1 MLRSMTAFGRSSS
14 SIDNE
19 LFVCELRSVNHRYLD
34 VSVRLP
40 EALRSLETVIREH
53 LSARLQRGKVEVGI
67 RQSESAAQTLPVD
80 LNEPL
85 LKQLAQAAERV
96 SELTGSAKISD
107 SLTLLQWPGVMVLDH
122 QSRDAMAVS
131 AMAAFE
137 RALDYFVESRE
148 REGLHIATLLDGKAQ
163 AIARITQVVRDA
175 RPTVVTR
182 QREKLMSKLA
192 ALEVDYDT
200 ARLEQ
205 ELVYVAQRLDVD
217 EELDRLDAHII
228 ELKNVLKRDEAV
240 GRRLDFL
247 MQEFNR
253 EANTLSSKSND
264 SATTAA
270 SVDLKVLIEQ
280 MREQV
285 QNVE

>member
-1 MLRSMTAFGRSSS
+1 MLRSMTAYGCSS
-14 SIDNE
+14 SINE
-19 LFVCELRSVNHRYLD
+19 NDEFVCELRSVNHRYLD

-40 EALRSLETVIREH
+40 ESLRSQEALIRER
-53 LSARLQRGKVEVGI
+53 LSARLQRGKVEVSI
-67 RQSESAAQTLPVD
+67 RQSESAPQSSSMA

-85 LKQLAQAAERV
+85 LKQLAQAADRV
-96 SELTGSAKISD
+96 SELTGSAK
-107 SLTLLQWPGVMVLDH
+107 LTDPLSLLQWPGVMVVDR
-122 QSRDAMAVS
+122 QSRDAMADSVL
-131 AMAAFE
+131 AAFE
-137 RALDYFVESRE
+137 LALDDFIETRE
-148 REGLHIATLLDGKAQ
+148 REGVHIASLLVSKAQ
-163 AIARITQVVRDA
+163 LISELIHNVRET
-175 RPTVVTR
+175 RPEVLAR
-182 QREKLMSKLA
+182 QREKLLVKLD
-192 ALEVDYDT
+192 ALETDYDS

-205 ELVYVAQRLDVD
+205 ELVYAAQRLDID
-217 EELDRLDAHII
+217 EELDRLDAHVI
-228 ELKNVLKRDEAV
+228 ELNKVVQRNEAV

-270 SVDLKVLIEQ
+270 SVDMKVLIEQ